1 MSRVRATVLASGRGS
16 NFAAVLAARAAD
28 RLTDLELTRLIV
40 DRENTGA
47 ERLARERGLPVT
59 VLEYGTY
66 PGRTEFQAAL
76 TAAVLT
82 EAPDLLLTL
91 GFMRILPGDLVRPLA
106 GRIINIHPSLLPA
119 FPGMRSPRAALEYG
133 VRIAG
138 CTAHFVDEG
147 VDSGPIIF
155 QAAVPVLPDDDE
167 SRLADRILVEEH
179 RILLD
184 AVELFCQQKLKIEGR
199 IVRILP

>member
-1 MSRVRATVLASGRGS
+1 MSRVRSTVLASGRGS
-16 NFAAVLAARAAD
+16 NFAAILSACAEGRLAN
-28 RLTDLELTRLIV
+28 LELTRLIV
-40 DRENTGA
+40 DREGTGA
-47 ERLARERGLPVT
+47 AELAKQHGVPVT
-59 VLEYGTY
+59 ILNYASF
-66 PGRTEFQAAL
+66 PGRAEFQAAL
-76 TAAVLT
+76 TTAVLA
-82 EAPDLLLTL
+82 EKPDLLLTL
-91 GFMRILPGDLVRPLA
+91 GFMRILPGELVRPLA

-155 QAAVPVLPDDDE
+155 QAAVPVLPNDDE
-167 SRLADRILVEEH
+167 TRLADRILVEEH
-179 RILLD
+179 RILTD
-184 AVELFCQQKLKIEGR
+184 AVNLFCQDKLKIEGR

>member
-1 MSRVRATVLASGRGS
+1 MSRVRAAVLASGRGS
-16 NFAAVLAARAAD
+16 NFAAILSARAEG
-28 RLTDLELTRLIV
+28 RLANLDLTRLIV
-40 DRENTGA
+40 DRESTGA
-47 ERLARERGLPVT
+47 AELAKQHGLPVT
-59 VLEYGTY
+59 LLNYASF
-66 PGRTEFQAAL
+66 PGRAEFQAAL
-76 TAAVLT
+76 TEAVLA

-91 GFMRILPGDLVRPLA
+91 GFMRILPGELVRPLT

-167 SRLADRILVEEH
+167 TRLADRILAEEH
-179 RILLD
+179 RILAD
-184 AVELFCQQKLKIEGR
+184 AVELFCQNKLKIEGR

>member
-1 MSRVRATVLASGRGS
+1 VSRVRAVALASGRGS
-16 NFAAVLAARAAD
+16 NFAAILDARSKGRLANLD
-28 RLTDLELTRLIV
+28 LTRLIV
-40 DRENTGA
+40 DREDTGA
-47 ERLARERGLPVT
+47 AQLAKQSGLPVT
-59 VLEYGTY
+59 ILNYSSY
-66 PGRTEFQAAL
+66 PGRAEFQAAL
-76 TAAVLT
+76 ASAVLA
-82 EAPDLLLTL
+82 EKPDLLLTL
-91 GFMRILPGDLVRPLA
+91 GFMRILPGELVRPLA

-119 FPGMRSPRAALEYG
+119 FPGMRSPRAALQYG

-167 SRLADRILVEEH
+167 TRLAERILVEEH
-179 RILLD
+179 RILTD
-184 AVELFCQQKLKIEGR
+184 AVELFCQAKLKIEGR